1 MEDFYMTNSNPTTT
15 PWGISGSTL
24 KIIALITMLTDHI
37 GAAILEPV
45 LMQKAESMHIL
56 WTSYSDLIL
65 IDKTL
70 GTAYIA
76 MRYIGRI
83 AFPIFCF
90 LLVEGFL
97 HTRNVRRYAF
107 RLLLFALISEI
118 PFDLAFHHQ
127 LSCMD
132 YQNVFFTLFIG
143 LLVITALQAVM
154 THMTE
159 HISLR
164 ILLCLISI
172 FSGMYF
178 ASLLNT
184 DYGAMGVLTILL
196 IYVVRNNRLH
206 ASTAACL
213 CLIAMNTI
221 EATSLLCIP
230 LITHYNGKR
239 GLQLKYVFYT
249 FYPVHLLILYCIY
262 QLLF

>member
-24 KIIALITMLTDHI
+24 KIIALVTMLTDHI

-70 GTAYIA
+70 GTTYIA

-83 AFPIFCF
+83 AFPI
-90 LLVEGFL
+90 
-97 HTRNVRRYAF
+97 
-107 RLLLFALISEI
+107 
-118 PFDLAFHHQ
+118 
-127 LSCMD
+127 
-132 YQNVFFTLFIG
+132 FTLFIG

-196 IYVVRNNRLH
+196 IYVFRNNRLH